1 MTDQEIR
8 SCQPPVADTKTP
20 NRELPKNACDA
31 HCHVFG
37 PSGVFPYHANRSYT
51 PPDAPKEKLR
61 KLHSTLGLERAV
73 IVQATCYDDDN
84 SAMLD
89 AIAHANGRYKGVA
102 MVADEI
108 TDKELLN
115 LHDGGVRGAR
125 FSYARHLGSEPDFS
139 KVIRLSEKFAPLGW
153 HAVLYL
159 EAQDVVDNV
168 KALGSLPV
176 PVVIDHMA
184 RVKVAEGVQ
193 QKSFQLLLDF
203 VRNEDFWIKISCA
216 ERLSVTGAPFDD
228 VVPFAQAVIEAAPDR
243 ILWGTDWPHPNIH
256 GVMPND
262 GDLVNL
268 LEKYAPNRTTR
279 EKILVDNPA
288 RLYGWNG

>member
-1 MTDQEIR
+1 MTDREIK

-20 NRELPKNACDA
+20 KLKLPAYACDA

-37 PSGVFPYHANRSYT
+37 PGAVFPYHSNRSYT
-51 PPDAPKEKLR
+51 PPDAPKENLK
-61 KLHSTLGLERAV
+61 KLHDTLRLERAV
-73 IVQATCYDDDN
+73 IVQATCHGDDN
-84 SAMLD
+84 RAMLD
-89 AIAHANGRYKGVA
+89 AIAHSDGKYRGVA
-102 MVADEI
+102 MLADDI
-108 TDKELLN
+108 TDRQLEE

-125 FSYARHLGSEPDFS
+125 FSYARHLGGEPDFS
-139 KVIRLSEKFAPLGW
+139 KVIRLAEKFAPLGW

-176 PVVIDHMA
+176 PVLIDHMA
-184 RVKVAEGVQ
+184 RVTVAEGVE

-216 ERLSVTGAPFDD
+216 ERLSVTGYPFED
-228 VVPFAQAVIEAAPDR
+228 VAPFAQAVIEAAPDKV
-243 ILWGTDWPHPNIH
+243 LWGTDWPHPNIT

-262 GDLVNL
+262 GDLVDL
-268 LEKYAPNRTTR
+268 LAKYAPDPALR
-279 EKILVDNPA
+279 EKIVVSNPA
-288 RLYGWNG
+288 RLYGWRI